1 MTCRKCAAVIPE
13 HSAYCLFCGSAQSQ
27 PQRKKRGRVRANGV
41 GTAYKRGK
49 SWTAKVTVGS
59 KCVIENGKPRTVY
72 VRVTKGGFSTKT
84 EALQYCPT
92 LLKEASEKSARKD
105 KARLTVQ
112 QIYDAW
118 LPTHESKV
126 GKSTMDCYRAAWK
139 YFAPLREEYFADIDL
154 DDLQECV
161 DDCDKGRRTKENMK
175 ALAGLLFKYA
185 IPRHQT
191 DMNYAEFINVGT
203 EAKGTRPSFTREQ
216 VELIRQQIGKVPH
229 AEDIYVLI
237 YTGFRPTELFN
248 LTKEQVVD
256 GVLYGGIKTQAGKDR
271 AVPVSKKIES
281 IIESHL
287 KNPSN
292 YLFPRDDGE
301 RMSSRYFRDTYFYPV
316 LEAAGIQPIPTPD
329 KPAYYV
335 PYSTRHTFSNMLK
348 DIPGSDTDKA
358 GLMGHEDY
366 RTTKKQYQS
375 VELEALRRIVA
386 AL

>member
-1 MTCRKCAAVIPE
+1 MVCRKCNKTIPDDAV
-13 HSAYCLFCGSAQSQ
+13 YCPYCRTKQIIATQKHPRS
-27 PQRKKRGRVRANGV
+27 RANGV
-41 GTAYKRGK
+41 GTAYKRGRT
-49 SWTAKVTVGS
+49 WTAKVTVG
-59 KCVIENGKPRTVY
+59 KKAVIVDGVPKVIYIRA
-72 VRVTKGGFSTKT
+72 TKGGFKKKT
-84 EALQYCPT
+84 DALQYCPT
-92 LLKEASEKSARKD
+92 LLREAKEKSTRKE
-105 KARLTVQ
+105 KSKLTVQ

-118 LPTHESKV
+118 LPTHETKV

-139 YFAPLREEYFADIDL
+139 YFSPLKEENFCDIDL

-161 DDCDKGRRTKENMK
+161 DDCGKGRRTKENMK

-185 IPRHQT
+185 LPRHRT
-191 DMNYAEFINVGT
+191 DMNYAEFIHTGT
-203 EAKGTRPSFTREQ
+203 DEKGTRPAFSKEQ
-216 VELIRQQIGKVPH
+216 VELIRQQIGKIPH
-229 AEDIYVLI
+229 AEDVYVLI

-248 LTKEQVVD
+248 LTKDSYKD

-281 IIESHL
+281 IVVAHMENKSD
-287 KNPSN
+287 

-301 RMSSRYFRDTYFYPV
+301 RMSSRYFRDNYFYPI
-316 LEAAGIQPIPTPD
+316 LAAAGIQALPTSD

-375 VELEALRRIVA
+375 AELDALKKIVD